1 MIGEPMQN
9 KYPKITIP
17 KTTYRIEWVNLKTNK
32 NGYQYM
38 QCYSDEWRGKFE
50 RMYPAE
56 EGYIWTQVWNDDHHI
71 LVDFQDPIYPGDIE
85 EETRTDIYD
94 YDEEE

>member
-1 MIGEPMQN
+1 
-9 KYPKITIP
+9 
-17 KTTYRIEWVNLKTNK
+17 
-32 NGYQYM
+32 
-38 QCYSDEWRGKFE
+38 
-50 RMYPAE
+50 MYPAE
-56 EGYIWTQVWNDDHHI
+56 EGYIWTQVWNDDNHT

>member
-1 MIGEPMQN
+1 MQT

-32 NGYQYM
+32 SGYQYI
-38 QCYSDEWRGKFE
+38 QCYSDEWAGKFE
-50 RMYPAE
+50 R
-56 EGYIWTQVWNDDHHI
+56 
-71 LVDFQDPIYPGDIE
+71 VDFQDPIYPGDIE
-85 EETRTDIYD
+85 EEIRADIYD